1 MTLLTLLQSGGSPP
15 PPIVVIDDTHDGD
28 HRKRLKKRFD
38 DEVAKTKKK
47 RSDVILAYE
56 RIVEGRPD
64 LAKEITKGF
73 EIATVGPQNTSVI
86 TVDFDKLIND
96 LARVELLWNEYLEME
111 DEDVM
116 VLL

>member
-1 MTLLTLLQSGGSPP
+1 VP
-15 PPIVVIDDTHDGD
+15 
-28 HRKRLKKRFD
+28 
-38 DEVAKTKKK
+38 
-47 RSDVILAYE
+47 
-56 RIVEGRPD
+56 
-64 LAKEITKGF
+64 
-73 EIATVGPQNTSVI
+73 VI

>member
-1 MTLLTLLQSGGSPP
+1 MILTKENYIAAGIGFATGLL
-15 PPIVVIDDTHDGD
+15 
-28 HRKRLKKRFD
+28 
-38 DEVAKTKKK
+38 VAKTKKR

-73 EIATVGPQNTSVI
+73 EIATVGPQNVPVI